1 MTEDTNPG
9 TRRGGR
15 CSDTSSSTTTGGGC
29 IPRTDMWRL
38 ATKSEM
44 PPEDAK
50 KVQKT
55 LTTPLGKQL
64 SKQIT
69 PAFHDEEALAEQDAH
84 TRSLIAFYRARRK

>member
-1 MTEDTNPG
+1 
-9 TRRGGR
+9 
-15 CSDTSSSTTTGGGC
+15 
-29 IPRTDMWRL
+29 
-38 ATKSEM
+38 M

-69 PAFHDEEALAEQDAH
+69 PAFHDEEALAEQDAP